1 MVWISGEADD
11 AAYVG
16 FRSREAIAFQRA
28 RARLSP
34 ATMPSR
40 TRKAYDRRLA
50 DGRLTPDPSQ
60 IAVVE
65 ALSQLEKALARKS
78 PLGGL
83 FGPRAVRGVYLW
95 GPPGRGKSL
104 LMDLFYACTP
114 EPRKKRAHFHAFLA
128 RVHDL
133 MRQWREGDSRTRKA
147 VFGQSRPKGGLPFGQ
162 SGGGDDPIR
171 RVAELIASEARLLC
185 FDELQV
191 TDIADALILG
201 RLFEALF
208 EQDVVLAVTSNRAPD
223 QLYLNGINRELF
235 TPFIDLIEEKC
246 VVVNVAG
253 ARDWR
258 LDRLLGDRVW
268 FAPADAEARAGF
280 ETLWSDLKG
289 EQAECPARLTVLGR
303 EVVIDRTDGGLAR
316 ATFARLCGTA
326 LGPQDYLAIAG
337 RFHTLFVEDV
347 PVLGPANHQEARRF
361 VTLIDALYEA
371 GTRLVTLAEAA
382 PEALYAAG
390 EGAFEFQRTISRL
403 NEMSG
408 AEWLARERSS

>member
-1 MVWISGEADD
+1 
-11 AAYVG
+11 
-16 FRSREAIAFQRA
+16 
-28 RARLSP
+28 
-34 ATMPSR
+34 MPSR
-40 TRKAYDRRLA
+40 IRTAYDRRLA

-60 IAVVE
+60 LPVVE
-65 ALSQLEKALARKS
+65 ALSRLEKALAKKA

-83 FGPRAVRGVYLW
+83 FGPREVRGVYLW

-133 MRQWREGDSRTRKA
+133 MRQWREGDARARKA
-147 VFGQSRPKGGLPFGQ
+147 VFGQSK
-162 SGGGDDPIR
+162 GDDPIR
-171 RVAELIASEARLLC
+171 PVAELIASEARLLC

-235 TPFIDLIEEKC
+235 LPFIALIEENC
-246 VVVNVAG
+246 VVVGVEG

-258 LDRLLGDRVW
+258 LDRLMGDRVW
-268 FAPADAEARAGF
+268 FAPADADARAGF
-280 ETLWSDLKG
+280 EALWSDLKG
-289 EQAECPARLTVLGR
+289 EQEECPARLKVQGR
-303 EVVIDRTDGGLAR
+303 EVVIERTDGGLAR
-316 ATFARLCGTA
+316 ATFAELCGTA
-326 LGPQDYLAIAG
+326 LGARDYLAIAE
-337 RFHTLFVEDV
+337 RFHTLFLEDV
-347 PVLGPANHQEARRF
+347 PVMGPANHQAARRF

-382 PEALYAAG
+382 PEDLYRQG
-390 EGAFEFQRTISRL
+390 DGAFEFERTASRL

-408 AEWLARERSS
+408 ADWLARERSV

>member
-1 MVWISGEADD
+1 VVWISGGPDV

-16 FRSREAIAFQRA
+16 FRGREAIAFQRA
-28 RARLSP
+28 RLPLSP

-40 TRKAYDRRLA
+40 TRRAYDRRLA
-50 DGRLTPDPSQ
+50 DGRLMPDPSQ

-65 ALSQLEKALARKS
+65 ALSELEQALARKG

-83 FGPRAVRGVYLW
+83 FRPSAVRGVYLW

-104 LMDLFYACTP
+104 LMDLFFACTP

-133 MRQWREGDSRTRKA
+133 MRQWREGDATTRKA
-147 VFGQSRPKGGLPFGQ
+147 LFGQSK
-162 SGGGDDPIR
+162 GDDPIR
-171 RVAELIASEARLLC
+171 PVAELIASEARLLC

-235 TPFIDLIEEKC
+235 TPFIDLIQAKC
-246 VVVNVAG
+246 AVVPVAG

-280 ETLWSDLKG
+280 EALWSDLKG

-303 EVVIDRTDGGLAR
+303 EVVIERTDGGLAR

-371 GTRLVTLAEAA
+371 GTRLVTLAGAA
-382 PEALYAAG
+382 PEALYPTG
-390 EGAFEFQRTISRL
+390 EGAFEFQRTVSRL

-408 AEWLARERSS
+408 AEWLARERAL